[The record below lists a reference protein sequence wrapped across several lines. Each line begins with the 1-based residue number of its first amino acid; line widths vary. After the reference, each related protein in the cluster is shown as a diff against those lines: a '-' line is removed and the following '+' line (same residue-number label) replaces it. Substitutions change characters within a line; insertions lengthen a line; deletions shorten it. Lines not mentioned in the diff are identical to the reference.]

1 MKNICANVLWIAV
14 LLPALALP
22 ACQAQTAASQST
34 PETSS
39 PAPTWTIDQAVT
51 CTVHDAWV
59 LGGKTEPGFFA
70 IVKALAEL
78 SAQKRDLVL
87 PDKETV
93 GREFGEYIKAQAR
106 TDHDQLL
113 YAIVDRAVRKY
124 GTKPVAETSK

>member
-1 MKNICANVLWIAV
+1 MKKICANVLWIAV

-34 PETSS
+34 PETNS
-39 PAPTWTIDQAVT
+39 PAPSWTIDQAVT
-51 CTVHDAWV
+51 CSVHDAWV

-106 TDHDQLL
+106 TDRNQLL

>member
-1 MKNICANVLWIAV
+1 MGSGVIAGF
-14 LLPALALP
+14 ALP

-51 CTVHDAWV
+51 CSVHDAWV

-70 IVKALAEL
+70 IVKAVAEL

-93 GREFGEYIKAQAR
+93 GREFGEYIKTQAR

>member
-51 CTVHDAWV
+51 CSVHDAWV

-78 SAQKRDLVL
+78 SEQKRDLVL

-106 TDHDQLL
+106 ADHDQLL
-113 YAIVDRAVRKY
+113 YAVVDRGVRKY
-124 GTKPVAETSK
+124 GTKPAAETSK